1 VGGDV
6 GVASGETS
14 PSLEMLTGETVALGR
29 NGCSVAV
36 AVLVARSV
44 GVELVVGVKVGSA
57 VAVGCG
63 VSVVRATRPSR
74 QVPRIRAS
82 TTRKAQPAKTIT
94 VTRPPPAT
102 NNRRAN
108 WRVCS
113 SSAAL

>member
-1 VGGDV
+1 VGDNV

-14 PSLEMLTGETVALGR
+14 PPPEMLTGETVALGR
-29 NGCSVAV
+29 SGCSVAV
-36 AVLVARSV
+36 TVLVARSV
-44 GVELVVGVKVGSA
+44 RVELVVGVKVGDA

-63 VSVVRATRPSR
+63 VSVARATRPNR

-82 TTRKAQPAKTIT
+82 TTRKAQPAKTAR

-108 WRVCS
+108 RRVCS